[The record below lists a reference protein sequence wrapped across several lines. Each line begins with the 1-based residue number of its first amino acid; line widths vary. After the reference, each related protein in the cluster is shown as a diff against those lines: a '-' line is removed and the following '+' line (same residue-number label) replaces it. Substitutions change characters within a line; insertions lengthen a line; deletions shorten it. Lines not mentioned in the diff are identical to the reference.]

1 MLIVIELKHNIDVV
15 LQITRENCENIYG
28 VIRWIGH
35 LPPTKILMVG
45 VELEDELP
53 SQSVDDGAINGV
65 RLFTCPPGRALFV
78 QPEQCTADRRFQ
90 DIKPPSQSLY
100 ESERKATENFGYVDC
115 PIIEGSVPPLSKI

>member
-1 MLIVIELKHNIDVV
+1 
-15 LQITRENCENIYG
+15 
-28 VIRWIGH
+28 
-35 LPPTKILMVG
+35 MVG

-90 DIKPPSQSLY
+90 DVKPPSQSLY

-115 PIIEGSVPPLSKI
+115 PIIEGSVPPLSEFLNQINFLNYSYERKSTDFFFQNL